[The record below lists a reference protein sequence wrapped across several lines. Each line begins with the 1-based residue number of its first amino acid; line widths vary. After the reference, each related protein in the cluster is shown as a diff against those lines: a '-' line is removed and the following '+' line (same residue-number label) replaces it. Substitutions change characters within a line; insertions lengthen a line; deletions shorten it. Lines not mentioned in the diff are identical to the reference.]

1 MALRSQLFAGDSK
14 LEAAAVSDPSH
25 IQPGASGEHVRKIQM
40 ALNQIDGAALRL
52 DGSYGPATAAAVLAY
67 KQKRD
72 IVNRKYQIKA
82 DNIVG
87 KMTIAALDADLD
99 EPGPPEISVV
109 YGGRPSYSR
118 SVRQRP
124 IMRLAFAFP
133 GGALTNLPAAPHPFV
148 PVLTSTRWSPGDLGK
163 IRCLQ
168 TAGYSTAV
176 CTNDPD
182 PTYNPSKPVSK
193 KTTFMSNWD
202 DPPPSVNED
211 DAPEDGGTVPLKN
224 DPHFMRLKAFRP
236 GDATITV
243 RKADVARMLLVEVR
257 QGAKGPV
264 PGAALTKLRSG
275 SKFFSAGSNE
285 PHDPDPHGIFS
296 GRPVNPKLGGRL
308 INLGGETETPGFE
321 DYQVDFIHSEDSKG
335 GFRPWANDPD
345 PSVLIPS
352 NSASHIT
359 MRGTPLFDSFIPVIK
374 RIAQQGCRFTYSGAA
389 QYLANFQ
396 SQVPGKEL
404 ENIADGTMQFGGAS
418 VLFTYEIA

>member
-1 MALRSQLFAGDSK
+1 MVLRSQLFTGDSK

-25 IQPGASGEHVRKIQM
+25 IEPGASGEYVKKIQM
-40 ALNQIDGAALRL
+40 ALNQIDDAGLRL

-67 KQKRD
+67 KRKRN
-72 IVNRKYQIKA
+72 IVNRNYESEA

-87 KMTIAALDADLD
+87 KMTIAALDADLN

-109 YGGRPSYSR
+109 YGGRPSYAR

-133 GGALTNLPAAPHPFV
+133 RDLSNLAAAPPPFV
-148 PVLTSTRWSPGDLGK
+148 PVLALTRWSPNTVGK
-163 IRCLQ
+163 IRCVQ
-168 TAGYSTAV
+168 TAGYTTAV

-182 PTYNPSKPVSK
+182 PSYDPAKPVRK
-193 KTTFMSNWD
+193 KTAFMTDFD
-202 DPPPSVNED
+202 DPPAAVNQD
-211 DAPEDGGTVPLKN
+211 NAPQDGGTVRLTK
-224 DPHFMRLKAFRP
+224 DPHFMRLEAFRP

-257 QGAKGPV
+257 QDAKGAV
-264 PGAALTKLRSG
+264 PGALLSKLRSG

-285 PHDPDPHGIFS
+285 PHDPDPHNIFS

-321 DYQVDFIHSEDSKG
+321 DYQVDLIHSEGSKG
-335 GFRPWANDPD
+335 GFRPWVDDPD
-345 PSVLIPS
+345 PSVMIPGK
-352 NSASHIT
+352 SASHIT
-359 MRGTPLFDSFIPVIK
+359 MRGTPLFDSFVRVIK
-374 RIAQQGCRFTYSGAA
+374 RIAQPGCRFTYSGAT
-389 QYLANFQ
+389 QYLANFP

-404 ENIADGTMQFGGAS
+404 ENISDGTMQFGGAA
-418 VLFTYEIA
+418 VLFAYEIA